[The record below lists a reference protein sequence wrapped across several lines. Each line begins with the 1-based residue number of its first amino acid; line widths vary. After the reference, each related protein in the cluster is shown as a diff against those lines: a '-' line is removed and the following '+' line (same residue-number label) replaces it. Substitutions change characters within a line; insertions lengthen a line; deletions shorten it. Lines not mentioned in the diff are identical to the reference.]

1 MLDET
6 SFDWRLKSITL
17 IYMHNQRFCST
28 NEPM

>member
-17 IYMHNQRFCST
+17 IHIHTQRFCST
-28 NEPM
+28 DDRV